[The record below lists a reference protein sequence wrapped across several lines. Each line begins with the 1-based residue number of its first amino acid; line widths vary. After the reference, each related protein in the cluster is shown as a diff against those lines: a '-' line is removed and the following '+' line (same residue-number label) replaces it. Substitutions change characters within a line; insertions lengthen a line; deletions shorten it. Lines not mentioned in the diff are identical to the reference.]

1 MSNIKVSKNVP
12 KNMDK
17 KHVEL
22 TLEGEL
28 TLQNA
33 KELKKSIQKN
43 IAGHDS
49 VNIKAD
55 NITQADVT
63 FIQILKSLERHLNNK
78 GKKITTNIEY
88 PYDVKTLLVNAG
100 FEP

>member
-1 MSNIKVSKNVP
+1 
-12 KNMDK
+12 MDE

-43 IAGHDS
+43 IAGYES

-55 NITQADVT
+55 NITQADIT
-63 FIQILKSLERHLNNK
+63 FIQILKSLERHLTDK
-78 GKKITTNIEY
+78 GKKITTNIKY
-88 PYDVKTLLVNAG
+88 PYDVKTLLANAG
-100 FEP
+100 IEGES